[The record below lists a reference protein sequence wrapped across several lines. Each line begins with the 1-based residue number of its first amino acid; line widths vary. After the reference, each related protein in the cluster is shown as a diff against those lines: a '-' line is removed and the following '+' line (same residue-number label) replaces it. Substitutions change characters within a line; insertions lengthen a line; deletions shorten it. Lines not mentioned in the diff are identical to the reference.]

1 MVVFGFVVAL
11 LGCVFLGISE
21 LWGETFAYSWVAFG
35 IGIGIVLIGAGSI
48 LQLLGFSMP
57 KEK

>member
-11 LGCVFLGISE
+11 LGCVCLGISE
-21 LWGETFAYSWVAFG
+21 LWGETFAYSWVAF
-35 IGIGIVLIGAGSI
+35 GIGIVLIGAGSI